1 MAPPVAIHGP
11 CYGGPG
17 DSSDHLRRPW
27 RRGPHAVGAAG
38 LAAALGGGLIPIL
51 RVLSASVMSRA
62 LIRPFPVPP
71 GAVS

>member
-1 MAPPVAIHGP
+1 LSTRPP
-11 CYGGPG
+11 
-17 DSSDHLRRPW
+17 
-27 RRGPHAVGAAG
+27 AVGAAR

-51 RVLSASVMSRA
+51 RVLSATVMSRA

>member
-1 MAPPVAIHGP
+1 LVIIRVDERHHG
-11 CYGGPG
+11 GRWR
-17 DSSDHLRRPW
+17 DH
-27 RRGPHAVGAAG
+27 VGA
-38 LAAALGGGLIPIL
+38 LVDAARTLSEQLGCCSLGGGLIPIL